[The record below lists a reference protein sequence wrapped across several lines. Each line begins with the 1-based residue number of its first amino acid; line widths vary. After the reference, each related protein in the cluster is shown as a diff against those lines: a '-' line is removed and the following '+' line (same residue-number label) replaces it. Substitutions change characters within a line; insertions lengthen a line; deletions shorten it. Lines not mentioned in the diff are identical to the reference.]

1 MTARDVFLT
10 GATGYW
16 GRPLA
21 AGLLSRGH
29 VVRALVRRP
38 SSDTLLPGAELIVG
52 DALSAPTFAYA
63 VPPAD
68 TLVHLVGV
76 SRPSPLKARAFREVD
91 LVSVRASIDAATVA
105 GVEHFV
111 YLSVAHPAP
120 VMRAFVRARQEGEA
134 YLRDDPEIRVVLLRG
149 AGQAFCT
156 GIDLKELSSGGTPL
170 DYFEQWD
177 RGLRII
183 ERTEKFYLCGMHG
196 YAFGGGLQLALVSDI
211 PLATEDCQLGLPAI
225 EESIVP
231 GLAPFRLGRYIG
243 LGRAKWMI
251 LSGENV
257 DGRRAHDMG
266 LVDHLVPSDEF
277 GDQVE
282 AMVTKYLRTCSAG
295 ARQSKALLALADD
308 LSQPE
313 FFEEYLRRQADCIA
327 DPDHAEAKAAYRQER
342 DPKWR

>member
-10 GATGYW
+10 GATGYL

-52 DALSAPTFAYA
+52 DALSAPTFAHA

-134 YLRDDPEIRVVLLRG
+134 YLRASGLDATVLRPWYVLGPGHRWAHAFQPFYAVFELFPRTRAAAQRLGLVTREQMVAALINAVEHPARGFRVVEVPEIRRLASETETAR
-149 AGQAFCT
+149 T
-156 GIDLKELSSGGTPL
+156 G
-170 DYFEQWD
+170 
-177 RGLRII
+177 R
-183 ERTEKFYLCGMHG
+183 
-196 YAFGGGLQLALVSDI
+196 
-211 PLATEDCQLGLPAI
+211 
-225 EESIVP
+225 
-231 GLAPFRLGRYIG
+231 
-243 LGRAKWMI
+243 
-251 LSGENV
+251 
-257 DGRRAHDMG
+257 
-266 LVDHLVPSDEF
+266 
-277 GDQVE
+277 
-282 AMVTKYLRTCSAG
+282 
-295 ARQSKALLALADD
+295 
-308 LSQPE
+308 
-313 FFEEYLRRQADCIA
+313 
-327 DPDHAEAKAAYRQER
+327 
-342 DPKWR
+342 